1 MDHLL
6 TTMMRTPPPGQPPV
20 SYLTPPGSSDDATNQ
35 QPLDFSLA
43 NKRPRPSVTPILSV
57 PAPPQPRRLLSDP
70 ALNSLNI
77 PTSLNTFNSLNSPS
91 SLNTFNSLDT
101 PPSLPRAPLP
111 LNFLQQSIASPM
123 PGFPPAS
130 PLVSPFLLNPS
141 LLLQMM
147 TGAASSLPPPP
158 ASPPQTPAS
167 GSAASD
173 KTELLRVNSE
183 SLGQYALFRQ
193 NMLRQLADKKTLS
206 RRDSSDSNEAGVGGQ
221 AEGQAQDIK
230 DQAYWERRRKNN
242 LAAKRSRDARRAK
255 EDEIAIRAAFLEQE
269 NIQLKWEVA
278 RLKSETARLRAMLM
292 ADSDTEDMDLNDLT
306 SSA

>member
-1 MDHLL
+1 MEHLL
-6 TTMMRTPPPGQPPV
+6 TTMMRTPPPGQPPS
-20 SYLTPPGSSDDATNQ
+20 SYLTPPGSSDDPGANQ

-43 NKRPRPSVTPILSV
+43 NKRPRPSSVTPILSV
-57 PAPPQPRRLLSDP
+57 PAPPQPRRLLSDTP
-70 ALNSLNI
+70 PLNSLNSN
-77 PTSLNTFNSLNSPS
+77 SLNNSLSNSLNS
-91 SLNTFNSLDT
+91 

-111 LNFLQQSIASPM
+111 LNFLQQNIQSPL
-123 PGFPPAS
+123 PTGFPPS
-130 PLVSPFLLNPS
+130 PMVSPFLLNPS

-147 TGAASSLPPPP
+147 TSSSASASSSSFPPQAP

-167 GSAASD
+167 GSAATD

-193 NMLRQLADKKTLS
+193 NMLRQLADKKTVS
-206 RRDSSDSNEAGVGGQ
+206 RRDSSDSNEASHGAQEATGQ
-221 AEGQAQDIK
+221 DVK

-269 NIQLKWEVA
+269 NIQLKWELA
-278 RLKSETARLRAMLM
+278 RLKSETARLRAMLLSD
-292 ADSDTEDMDLNDLT
+292 ADSEDMTDLNDLT
-306 SSA
+306 SS

>member
-6 TTMMRTPPPGQPPV
+6 TTMMRTPPPGQPPM

-77 PTSLNTFNSLNSPS
+77 PTSLNSLNIPS
-91 SLNTFNSLDT
+91 SLNT

-130 PLVSPFLLNPS
+130 PSPGLVSPFLLNPS

-147 TGAASSLPPPP
+147 TGAASSLPPAP

-206 RRDSSDSNEAGVGGQ
+206 RRDSSDSNETGGGGQ
-221 AEGQAQDIK
+221 AESQAQDVK

-292 ADSDTEDMDLNDLT
+292 ADSDTEDMDLTDLT

>member
-1 MDHLL
+1 
-6 TTMMRTPPPGQPPV
+6 MRTPPPGQPPS
-20 SYLTPPGSSDDATNQ
+20 SYLTPPGSSDDPGANQ
-35 QPLDFSLA
+35 QPLDFSLGG
-43 NKRPRPSVTPILSV
+43 NKRPRTSSVTPILSV
-57 PAPPQPRRLLSDP
+57 PAPPQPRRLLTDTP
-70 ALNSLNI
+70 PL
-77 PTSLNTFNSLNSPS
+77 S
-91 SLNTFNSLDT
+91 SLNT
-101 PPSLPRAPLP
+101 PPSLPLAPLP
-111 LNFLQQSIASPM
+111 LNFLQQNIQSQLP
-123 PGFPPAS
+123 PGFCPPAVSPVS

-147 TGAASSLPPPP
+147 TSSSSQPPQAP

-167 GSAASD
+167 GSAATD

-193 NMLRQLADKKTLS
+193 NMLRQLADKKTVS
-206 RRDSSDSNEAGVGGQ
+206 RRDSSDSNEAGHGGQ
-221 AEGQAQDIK
+221 EAQGQDVK

-278 RLKSETARLRAMLM
+278 RLKSETARLRAMLLS
-292 ADSDTEDMDLNDLT
+292 DSDTEDMDLNDLT
-306 SSA
+306 SS